1 MGTHM
6 LMKIS
11 LLVRHKGAKNPL
23 CCFGLASQ
31 LNHNTFGIF
40 LYIFLYTIKTITNPV
55 VSMVQG
61 IFEKSCYFYMYQ
73 DKRELHFAS
82 QNSVLKTQKR
92 DLQRS
97 LFFIPRSINKFPI
110 QIQSSNIFQKVL
122 QRWNT
127 PLSFNFRNQTGTQ
140 TTLLS

>member
-55 VSMVQG
+55 ISRVQG
-61 IFEKSCYFYMYQ
+61 NFVKSCYFYMYQ
-73 DKRELHFAS
+73 DKKRPIFAS
-82 QNSVLKTQKR
+82 Q
-92 DLQRS
+92 
-97 LFFIPRSINKFPI
+97 KF
-110 QIQSSNIFQKVL
+110 
-122 QRWNT
+122 R
-127 PLSFNFRNQTGTQ
+127 
-140 TTLLS
+140 